1 MMDQLEVKGKFRFL
15 RLQMWEDKAVLV
27 DLFEW
32 LKEDL
37 WVEKRVLNGLAVSP
51 IYSFGPSVELTVFL
65 YTKYTHL
72 FQLNMSV

>member
-51 IYSFGPSVELTVFL
+51 IYSFGP
-65 YTKYTHL
+65 
-72 FQLNMSV
+72 